1 MNKQEK
7 ILAYVVIG
15 IVGVAGIVVGVN
27 SQIASSDLTQGEVYN
42 LITSYTSDN
51 SDVFDR
57 LISNSDTVEELE
69 DAIRLLEDD
78 HNDVL
83 NDLEESTALALATV
97 RNDIAQLKID
107 VAILNAGGQSGGG
120 GSTSNADFDLE
131 SCMDYN
137 CTDETSRFNQ
147 DDIVYVR
154 GDNPTNDR
162 SLEYRVYDPDGDR
175 ITSGNVNMSP
185 NSPFIFTFSVED
197 DAEDGTYEI
206 RVEIDNDEDKIN
218 FIVD

>member
-27 SQIASSDLTQGEVYN
+27 SQIANADLSKGEVFNY
-42 LITSYTSDN
+42 ITEYTSLN
-51 SDVFDR
+51 ADVFDR
-57 LISNSDTVEELE
+57 LIGNSDTVEELE

-83 NDLEESTALALATV
+83 NNLEESTALALATV
-97 RNDIAQLKID
+97 RNEIAQLKID
-107 VAILNAGGQSGGG
+107 VAILKAGGLSGGG
-120 GSTSNADFDLE
+120 GSSQSFDLE

-137 CTDETSRFNQ
+137 CTDETSRFDQ
-147 DDIVYVR
+147 GDTVYVR
-154 GDNPTNDR
+154 GHNPTT
-162 SLEYRVYDPDGDR
+162 DR
-175 ITSGNVNMSP
+175 ILENIVFDPNNVRLDSRNVSMQP
-185 NSPFIFTFSVED
+185 NGPFIIAYELED
-197 DAEDGTYEI
+197 NAIDGQYRLE
-206 RVEIDNDEDKIN
+206 VEIDNDENSIN

>member
-7 ILAYVVIG
+7 YLAYVVIA
-15 IVGVAGIVVGVN
+15 IVGVAGVVVGVN
-27 SQIASSDLTQGEVYN
+27 SQIADADLTQGEVYN
-42 LITSYTSDN
+42 LITDYTRDN

-83 NDLEESTALALATV
+83 NALEESTALALATV

-107 VAILNAGGQSGGG
+107 VAILNAGGLSGGSG
-120 GSTSNADFDLE
+120 GSTSDYGLE
-131 SCMDYN
+131 SCADYN
-137 CTDETSRFNQ
+137 CTDETSRYDQ
-147 DDIVYVR
+147 GDTVYFR
-154 GDNPTNDR
+154 GHNPSNDR
-162 SLEYRVYDPDGDR
+162 SLEYRVYDPDNVR
-175 ITSGNVNMSP
+175 IDSGNVSMQP
-185 NSPFIFTFSVED
+185 NGPFIIAYQID
-197 DAEDGTYEI
+197 NDAEDGSYRLE
-206 RVEIDNDEDKIN
+206 VEIDNDDDTIN